1 MKTYLLAL
9 SILLSTQ
16 LISSNFVRA
25 GEADDLFNLCS
36 KFPYNSK
43 CKGYEAPI
51 PLDNRLGEES
61 RCLLG
66 NKEELQNCKIY
77 IDEKSLKMYVET
89 GDKLDILDGDRDTK
103 EIITPFTSIQSFSY
117 AERKKV
123 DTGRVIAFGV
133 WGLLAKKKTS
143 TFNFRIKS
151 EGTTEGNQ
159 VFKQIVFITS
169 RDAGRE
175 MRQSVEEKTGL
186 VPEVFVDIE

>member
-25 GEADDLFNLCS
+25 GEGDDLFNLCS

-61 RCLLG
+61 QCLLG
-66 NKEELQNCKIY
+66 NEEELQNCKIY

-89 GDKLDILDGDRDTK
+89 GDELDILDGDRDTK
-103 EIITPFTSIQSFSY
+103 EIITPLTSIQSFTYS
-117 AERKKV
+117 ERKKI

-143 TFNFRIKS
+143 TFNFRIKP
-151 EGTTEGNQ
+151 EVTTEENG
-159 VFKQIVFITS
+159 VFKQIVFVTS

-175 MRQSVEEKTGL
+175 MRRSVEEKTGL